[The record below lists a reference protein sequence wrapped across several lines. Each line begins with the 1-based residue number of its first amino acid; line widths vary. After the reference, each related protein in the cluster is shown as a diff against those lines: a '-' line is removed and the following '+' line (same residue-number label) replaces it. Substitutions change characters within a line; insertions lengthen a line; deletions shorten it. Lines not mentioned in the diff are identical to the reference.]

1 VTSSPRPPA
10 APRLPAALEPAT
22 IASEQLAAGGKW
34 SEVVV
39 EGASL
44 AGVSA
49 RDVDFD
55 EARLVGCD
63 LSGAALTRFG
73 ALDCEL
79 VRCNLANVLARDSSL
94 VRTSCAESRLT
105 GLQWPE
111 GVLQDV
117 VFRDCRIDLASF
129 RFARIQRV
137 GFEDCVLRDADFTG
151 ARFES
156 VRFEACDLNAATFSG
171 AEFARSELRGC
182 RLEGLRGVD
191 GLRGAALEWPAILD
205 LAGALA
211 AALGLRVIE
220 EPDDAR

>member
-1 VTSSPRPPA
+1 VSTSPRPPA
-10 APRLPAALEPAT
+10 LPRLPAALEPAELSV
-22 IASEQLAAGGKW
+22 ADVAVGGKW
-34 SEVVV
+34 SGVVV
-39 EGASL
+39 EDASL
-44 AGVSA
+44 AGCEA

-94 VRTSCAESRLT
+94 VRTSCADSRLT

-137 GFEDCVLRDADFTG
+137 AFEDCVLRDADFTG

-156 VRFEACDLNAATFSG
+156 VRFSACDLSAATFSG
-171 AEFARSELRGC
+171 AAFERSEVRGC
-182 RLEGLRGVD
+182 RLEGLRGVE
-191 GLRGAALEWPAILD
+191 GLAGAALEWTAILE
-205 LAGALA
+205 LAGGMA
-211 AALGLRVIE
+211 AALGIRVIE
-220 EPDDAR
+220 APDDAP